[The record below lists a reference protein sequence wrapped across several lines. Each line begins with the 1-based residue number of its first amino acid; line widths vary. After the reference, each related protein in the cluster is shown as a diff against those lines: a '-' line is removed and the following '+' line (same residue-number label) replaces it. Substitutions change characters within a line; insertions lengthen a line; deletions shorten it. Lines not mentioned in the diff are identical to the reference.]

1 MTDDDFSDHSS
12 DRDVSPALTVGEGD
26 IDVSLR
32 PRSLGEF
39 IGQPRVR
46 EQLQLVIEGAKTA
59 AAHRITSCCPGRPVW
74 ARHRWR

>member
-1 MTDDDFSDHSS
+1 MTERS

-32 PRSLGEF
+32 PRSLREF

-46 EQLQLVIEGAKTA
+46 EQLQLVIEGAKIA
-59 AAHRITSCCPGRPVW
+59 AAHRITFCCPVRRAW
-74 ARHRWR
+74 ARRRWR